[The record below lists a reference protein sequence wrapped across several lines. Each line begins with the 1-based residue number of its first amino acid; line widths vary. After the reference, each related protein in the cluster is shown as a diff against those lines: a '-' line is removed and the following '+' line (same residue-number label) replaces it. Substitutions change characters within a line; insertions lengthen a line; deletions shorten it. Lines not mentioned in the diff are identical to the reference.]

1 MGTTCSIMKVFS
13 ILALVPLSYASQL
26 PYGHP
31 PAYPPIEPAYAHPEP
46 AYAHPEPA
54 YGHPAPAYGP
64 PAPGYGYAPA
74 YPAPH
79 YEHPKH
85 NCSVQDVIEP
95 AEVCTPAFETVCS
108 PIELVIKKIVDK
120 EQCYPV
126 TRTVCTESIE
136 EIANE
141 ICTYSYQ
148 QRAEAT
154 TAKIVEV
161 TFDTPCKVQM
171 VTVCQPAPKG
181 YGHGHGGYGHGYGH
195 NYCQEVAQETCYN
208 VPVLT
213 VVEPAVE
220 VAYPEPIKTCVNKPI
235 SLVRI
240 ACEDL
245 TAEKCITVPEV
256 EEATEVSEKCITQLA
271 APACQDIELTLPKQ
285 VCVELV
291 YGHAEDTHKHE
302 PAPAYAP
309 APHHA

>member
-1 MGTTCSIMKVFS
+1 M
-13 ILALVPLSYASQL
+13 
-26 PYGHP
+26 H
-31 PAYPPIEPAYAHPEP
+31 H
-46 AYAHPEPA
+46 
-54 YGHPAPAYGP
+54 APA
-64 PAPGYGYAPA
+64 YGYAPA
-74 YPAPH
+74 PAYHQPH

-85 NCSVQDVIEP
+85 NCTVVDVVEP
-95 AEVCTPAFETVCS
+95 AEVCTPAFETVCNS
-108 PIELVIKKIVDK
+108 IELAIKKIVDK

-136 EIANE
+136 EIDNE

-148 QRAEAT
+148 ARKEDT
-154 TAKIVEV
+154 TAKTVEV
-161 TFDTPCKVQM
+161 TFKKECKVQM
-171 VTVCQPAPKG
+171 VTVCQPAPQG
-181 YGHGHGGYGHGYGH
+181 YGHGGYGHGYGH

-208 VPVLT
+208 VPVVT
-213 VVEPAVE
+213 VVEPPVE

-240 ACEDL
+240 SCEDL

-256 EEATEVSEKCITQLA
+256 EEATEASEKCITQLA
-271 APACQDIELTLPKQ
+271 APACQNVELTLPKQ

-302 PAPAYAP
+302 PAPAAYPA